1 MLLFA
6 SPAPTLSQLVRQS
19 DLRKSSE
26 VFFLNLEDGFFGCQV
41 NASVD
46 VLQLFEISKLCDGT
60 PHCYRGSDESNPN
73 LKCTSKLVAGFVWRG
88 LSFNAFCVVFQM
100 TVCTRQ
106 GATASTA
113 RVWIPSATATMA
125 TEEKVVI
132 CPTTTSAST
141 GLATSSGTAQTPS
154 EVSSA
159 NATKATT
166 ETDSTAKVRPR
177 RRRRRAPK
185 LQN

>member
-73 LKCTSKLVAGFVWRG
+73 LKCTSKLQVSFGEDCLLTHFV
-88 LSFNAFCVVFQM
+88 SSFQM

-166 ETDSTAKVRPR
+166 ETDSTAKVRLR